1 MYTDVSSK
9 VIYNSKKSDIFKAL
23 SIYEL
28 LSKTMVDVLD
38 GLK

>member
-1 MYTDVSSK
+1 MYTNVNSK
-9 VIYNSKKSDIFKAL
+9 MIYNSNECDIFKAI